1 LLEYF
6 LTVLGQIFTMA
17 LMVVVGYIMFKAKM
31 LSEKGIKELSV
42 LLLRIVTPMILV
54 SSFQRPFDKG
64 LLSSW
69 IIMLAASALIYFIHI
84 IIAELIFAKRGKN
97 YAENKLSLVL
107 PNNGFFAFP
116 LLQALV
122 GEYGIFYGSANVIL
136 FNILL
141 WTYGSRQMKPGEKFR
156 IKNILLNPGV
166 IGIVLGLIL
175 FCSPYKLPAPV
186 FNAISSIGALNT
198 PLAMIVLGGMLAQ
211 TDLKKGFSNG
221 NYYLLAGLK
230 LLIIPFLMMII
241 FKLIPI
247 SDNVKLVSFICSAT
261 PTATAVGMIAQIYD
275 KDYRYATA
283 AVVIITA
290 LSAVTLPI
298 MLTIGKGFLG
308 Y

>member
-1 LLEYF
+1 MLDYF

-69 IIMLAASALIYFIHI
+69 IIMLAASVLIYFIHI

-298 MLTIGKGFLG
+298 MLTLGKAFLG